1 VSQNKLSREEVM
13 FAIDNECLSQD
24 EKWGID
30 KQQSLPGFLLIMQ
43 KEINEAVEGWV
54 KNREGKHAPLNEVVQ
69 VAAVAIR
76 CLERYGVNGSATATN
91 DI

>member
-1 VSQNKLSREEVM
+1 MSQNKLSREEVM
-13 FAIDNECLSQD
+13 FAIDYECLSQD